1 MSKPIVPKPATYLYS
16 AGSAVS
22 SAASSAITSVKS
34 MSGNLPQVFTGLAIL
49 TMVILSIL
57 SFVILVPMN
66 SIPAMTG
73 ISIII
78 SVSYMISF
86 LLWILITYFISDAD
100 RSLYLISAVF
110 LIAVPATI
118 SATAMN
124 VVTIQNTT
132 NLMNLGKT

>member
-1 MSKPIVPKPATYLYS
+1 MSSAPATKPS
-16 AGSAVS
+16 TFARVGSALS
-22 SAASSAITSVKS
+22 SAASSATTSVKS

-66 SIPAMTG
+66 SIPDMTG